1 MGNINLPLASHVQA
15 SDDSFL
21 KIMQSAG
28 IYDRRSIDWYN
39 TFNRFGCLDPYTALK
54 STREYIF
61 FTKPDL
67 HIFEGKSPY
76 ELNNELKNVSIFADA
91 MNRYPEVLK
100 QLQYSVNP
108 PKQAFVN
115 ILSNTVSS
123 TLDLPT
129 ITTADVQTNENMYG
143 TFMTYRRSSLTT
155 DEQHEFSLEFEDT
168 KYLEVYM
175 WFRLY
180 DEYCK
185 YKDLGMVSPPDSS
198 YIINK
203 ILHDQMSVFKFI
215 VGEDGETLIYWCKLW
230 GVYPKSVPRE
240 AFSDLTGS
248 TELKF
253 SVSFKSQFVDDM
265 DPTILGDLNAITL
278 DNYAVPAA
286 SNILDVY
293 DNSMGIING
302 EWAGVPFIV
311 RDPNV
316 TRSNAIYKLKWR
328 RAN

>member
-1 MGNINLPLASHVQA
+1 MANINLPLASHVKATDSGFSKIIQA
-15 SDDSFL
+15 
-21 KIMQSAG
+21 AG

-39 TFNRFGCLDPYTALK
+39 TFNRFGCIDPYTSLS

-67 HIFEGKSPY
+67 HIFEGNSAY
-76 ELNNELKNVSIFADA
+76 TLNSELNNVSIFSDA
-91 MNRYPEVLK
+91 MTRYHGVLK

-115 ILSNTVSS
+115 ILSNTVKS

-129 ITTADVQTNENMYG
+129 ISTNDINTSENIYG
-143 TFMTYRRSSLTT
+143 TFMSYRRSSLTS
-155 DEQHEFSLEFEDT
+155 DEQHEFSLDFEDS

-175 WFRLY
+175 WFKLY

-185 YKDLGMVSPPDSS
+185 QKDLGMVTPPDDS

-215 VGEDGETLIYWCKLW
+215 VGEDGETLIHWSKLW
-230 GVYPKSVPRE
+230 GVYPKGVPRE
-240 AFSDLTGS
+240 SLSDLSGGGPFR
-248 TELKF
+248 F

-278 DNYAVPAA
+278 DNYTTPSA
-286 SNILDVY
+286 SNILPLY
-293 DNSMGIING
+293 DNSISAVSG

-316 TRSNAIYKLKWR
+316 ISSNAIYKLKWR
-328 RAN
+328 RA